1 MPRTQQK
8 YTKDFKTH
16 ILSLY
21 KSGEKNEE
29 ELIYEYQIPKTTLT
43 TWLKQAD
50 EIRLPDG
57 RILTVKDLL
66 SLEKRCQKLETEN
79 QLLKKLRITL
89 QSKYKPKNGVY
100 PRVSGGIFYRFD
112 V

>member
-8 YTKDFKTH
+8 YPAELRES

-21 KSGEKNEE
+21 KSGEKTEE
-29 ELIYEYQIPKTTLT
+29 DLIQEYKLPKSTLA
-43 TWLKQAD
+43 TWLKNAD
-50 EIRLPDG
+50 EIKLPDG

-79 QLLKKLRITL
+79 LLLKKTV
-89 QSKYKPKNGVY
+89 N
-100 PRVSGGIFYRFD
+100 RFP
-112 V
+112 VCQQ